1 MIRIGDFSKLSRVSI
16 KALRYYDE
24 MGLLK
29 PIQVDRFTGYRYYEF
44 DQLPQLYRILALKDL
59 GFSLEE
65 IGHLLDSDLSVEQMR
80 GMLKLRQAEIR
91 QRVEA
96 EAERL
101 ERVERWLR
109 EIEQEDSMSKYDVV
123 IKKIEPIK
131 VATVR
136 GVVPTPPDQR
146 SLWDEL
152 LDYLNQKGAHMIGP
166 PMAIYHDPESKER
179 DWDIEVVMPLSEPIA
194 PSQRVQVY
202 DLPGAEKMACVVHNG
217 PFATLGQ
224 AYDALAQ
231 WIDQNGYHI
240 VGPGRELNLRLPD
253 KLGDQNDP
261 NTVNEIQFPV
271 EKT

>member
-1 MIRIGDFSKLSRVSI
+1 
-16 KALRYYDE
+16 
-24 MGLLK
+24 
-29 PIQVDRFTGYRYYEF
+29 
-44 DQLPQLYRILALKDL
+44 
-59 GFSLEE
+59 
-65 IGHLLDSDLSVEQMR
+65 
-80 GMLKLRQAEIR
+80 
-91 QRVEA
+91 
-96 EAERL
+96 
-101 ERVERWLR
+101 
-109 EIEQEDSMSKYDVV
+109 MSKYDVV

-152 LDYLNQKGAHMIGP
+152 LDYLNQKGARMIGP
-166 PMAIYHDPESKER
+166 PMAIYHDPESKELN
-179 DWDIEVVMPLSEPIA
+179 WDIEVVMPLSELIA
-194 PSQRVQVY
+194 PSRRVQVY

-224 AYDALAQ
+224 AYDALAK

-240 VGPGRELNLRLPD
+240 VGPGRELNLRLPN

-271 EKT
+271 EKE

>member
-16 KALRYYDE
+16 KTLRHYDE

-29 PIQVDRFTGYRYYEF
+29 PIAVDHFTGYRYYEF
-44 DQLPQLYRILALKDL
+44 DQLAQLYRILALKDL

-65 IGHLLDSDLSVEQMR
+65 IGRFLDSDLSVEQMR

-91 QRVEA
+91 QEVEEEVARLARVE
-96 EAERL
+96 L
-101 ERVERWLR
+101 WLR

-123 IKKIEPIK
+123 IKRIEALK
-131 VATVR
+131 VASVR

-152 LDYLNQKGAHMIGP
+152 MGHFNQQKTRMIGP
-166 PMAIYHDPESKER
+166 PMAIYHDPEAKER
-179 DWDIEVVMPLSEPIA
+179 DWDIEVCMPILDPMTPEKNLN
-194 PSQRVQVY
+194 VY
-202 DLPGAEKMACVVHNG
+202 SLPEVETMACVVHNG
-217 PFATLGQ
+217 PFATLPQ
-224 AYDALAQ
+224 AYDALAK

-240 VGPGRELNLRLPD
+240 VGPGRELNLKLPE

-261 NTVNEIQFPV
+261 NTVNEVQYPV

>member
-16 KALRYYDE
+16 KTLRFYDE

-29 PIQVDRFTGYRYYEF
+29 PIEVDRFTGYRYYEF
-44 DQLPQLYRILALKDL
+44 DQLPRLYRILALKDL

-65 IGHLLDSDLSVEQMR
+65 IGRLLEDNLSTEQMR

-91 QRVEA
+91 QRVE
-96 EAERL
+96 EEEERL
-101 ERVERWLR
+101 DRVELWLR
-109 EIEQEDSMSKYDVV
+109 QIEQENSMSKYDVV
-123 IKKIEPIK
+123 IKQIEPLK
-131 VATVR
+131 VASVR

-152 LDYLNQKGAHMIGP
+152 IAYLNGQGAKMIGP
-166 PMAIYHDPESKER
+166 PMAIYHDKEFKER
-179 DWDIEVVMPLSEPIA
+179 DWDIEVVMPIVDELASTNG
-194 PSQRVQVY
+194 VKVY
-202 DLPGAEKMACVVHNG
+202 DLPSFEKMACVVHTG
-217 PFATLGQ
+217 PFATIGE
-224 AYDALAQ
+224 AYDALAK